1 MTNDRR
7 EGIELFRSLMTM
19 VVGQAFSAA
28 GYTFDHTPLQWIG
41 GKFRFVKLLNAD
53 LAAAIEYQ
61 VLIYTET
68 GYAARMPSRFRVTLA
83 RGAAQ
88 GAFNAHPQHISRPLA
103 ALVVEDFGVPILPS
117 ADHWWT
123 YRDAHTLGRALAE
136 AGHLVVGY
144 GMPWLDGTL
153 APPR

>member
-1 MTNDRR
+1 MNERR
-7 EGIELFRSLMTM
+7 EGIEGFRALLVM
-19 VVGQAFSAA
+19 VVGQAFNAA
-28 GYTFDHTPLQWIG
+28 GYTLEHTPLQWAG
-41 GKFRFVKLLNAD
+41 GKFRFAKPLSAD
-53 LAAAIEYQ
+53 LIATIDFQ

-68 GYAARMPSRFRVTLA
+68 GYAARMPSRFRVTLGRGGA
-83 RGAAQ
+83 RGA
-88 GAFNAHPQHISRPLA
+88 FHAHPQHVSRTLA

-123 YRDAHTLGRALAE
+123 FHDTPSLGRALAE

-153 APPR
+153 TPPR